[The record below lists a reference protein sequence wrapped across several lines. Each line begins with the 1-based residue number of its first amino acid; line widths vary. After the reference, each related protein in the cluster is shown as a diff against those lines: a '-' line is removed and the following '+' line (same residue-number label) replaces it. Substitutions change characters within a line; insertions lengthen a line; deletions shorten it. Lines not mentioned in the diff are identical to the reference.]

1 MDITIIGAGA
11 VGGMLGAL
19 LASHG
24 HEVSVVEKGARY
36 LQIRENG
43 LTVTT
48 CKGATFEAK
57 VTAFDYIPKRKT
69 EVVILALKSYDL
81 PRVVPQLSD
90 LLDRDSFVL
99 TVQNGL
105 PWWYF
110 HKHGGGFEPRVLRS
124 VDPNGSL
131 CASVDPDRILGGVFY
146 PACCLE
152 SSGRINHIEGWG
164 MPVGELD
171 GSLSQRATSFA
182 DVLIETGFK
191 SRAITDI
198 RSELWLKA
206 IGSAT
211 FNPMSV
217 LTDATMVELC
227 EDPASRALITD
238 MMEELSAIASK
249 LNITFR
255 RSIEQRIAG
264 AKSVGD
270 HRTSMLMDFKNNQ
283 PLESEGI
290 IGVMLELAEMVDI
303 KAPSVKSIYELLKFL
318 ERKHGPVLF
327 TKQRAKND

>member
-19 LASHG
+19 LASRG

-36 LQIRENG
+36 LQIRDNG
-43 LTVTT
+43 LTLTT

-57 VTAFDYIPKRKT
+57 VTAFDCIPKRKT
-69 EVVILALKSYDL
+69 EVVILAVKSHDL
-81 PRVVPQLSD
+81 PSLGPQLSN

-110 HKHGGGFEPRVLRS
+110 QKHRGGFEPRVLRS
-124 VDPNGSL
+124 VDPNGNL
-131 CASVDPDRILGGVFY
+131 VESVDPDRILGAVFY

-152 SSGRINHIEGWG
+152 SSGRIEHIEGWG

-198 RSELWLKA
+198 RAELWLKA

-249 LNITFR
+249 LGITFR

-264 AKSVGD
+264 AESVGN
-270 HRTSMLMDFKNNQ
+270 HKTSMLMDFKNNQ
-283 PLESEGI
+283 WLESEGI
-290 IGVMLELAEMVDI
+290 IGVMLELAEMVGI
-303 KAPSVKSIYELLKFL
+303 NAPSTKAIYKILKFL
-318 ERKHGPVLF
+318 ERKHVSPLIAEQGV
-327 TKQRAKND
+327 TNG